1 MAGEGGAG
9 QGGMRSRAAA
19 VAEMVPA
26 RPTAL
31 LFSSLAVGQV
41 LNLISI
47 SVCSA
52 ALGLEG
58 FGRYGVCLLDFTL
71 FSNIANL
78 ASPVTG
84 ISLAVRTR
92 FSDRAFALI
101 AGARGWATLAAAAV
115 YLAFEAIFR
124 DRVMFLTALALTPAL
139 LCNATHL
146 EWWSVAR
153 GKWWD
158 LVVHRIL
165 GGGATLA
172 LTWFLVRRHP
182 TLIAAAGA
190 FAGGAAAAFAYLL
203 FRAAIGGRGLRW
215 PWPGPFGA
223 RVRALWQR
231 SLPLTLAYSLEFL
244 FLPLGFY
251 AFRAVSGDS
260 PFLGAYGAAY
270 RVILG
275 ISQFA
280 ASLLMVLLPRLAARP
295 DSALPSLRRAF
306 DGMALACAVPLAAAP
321 FLARPLLLMLFRH
334 AGWNADTLGYGA
346 WALSVMG
353 LSTYLHLLR
362 MPPITQAM
370 AAGRTWEYCRRL
382 MAAGAV
388 NAAAVAVGSRLGPPA
403 YLPAWALGA
412 DLVFTG
418 GWMLSLFGPGRG
430 RWLRLGAL
438 LAGAAAYLAWAGRWA

>member
-1 MAGEGGAG
+1 MP
-9 QGGMRSRAAA
+9 SRAAA

-71 FSNIANL
+71 FSNVSNL
-78 ASPVTG
+78 ASPV
-84 ISLAVRTR
+84 IAIALAVRAG
-92 FSDRAFALI
+92 FADRAFSLI
-101 AGARGWATLAAAAV
+101 AGARGWASLAAVAL
-115 YLAFEAIFR
+115 YLAFEAAFR
-124 DRVMFLTALALTPAL
+124 DRGMLLTALALTPAL
-139 LCNATHL
+139 LCNATQL

-153 GKWWD
+153 GKWMD
-158 LVVHRIL
+158 LVVHRL
-165 GGGATLA
+165 SGGAVTLA
-172 LTWFLVRRHP
+172 LTWFLVRSHP
-182 TLIAAAGA
+182 TLVAAAGA
-190 FAGGAAAAFAYLL
+190 FAGGAAVAFAYLL
-203 FRAAIGGRGLRW
+203 IRAASGGRGLRW
-215 PWPGPFGA
+215 PWPGPGSF

-251 AFRAVSGDS
+251 AFRAADGDT

-270 RVILG
+270 RVTLG

-280 ASLLMVLLPRLAARP
+280 ASLLMVLLPRLAART

-306 DGMALACAVPLAAAP
+306 DGMALACAAPLAAAP
-321 FLARPLLLMLFRH
+321 FLARPLLLILFRH
-334 AGWNADTLGYGA
+334 AGWNEATLGYAA
-346 WALSVMG
+346 WVLSVMG
-353 LSTYLHLLR
+353 LSIYLHLLR

-370 AAGRTWEYCRRL
+370 AEGRTWEYCRRL
-382 MAAGAV
+382 VAAGAV
-388 NAAAVAVGSRLGPPA
+388 NALAVAAGSRLGPPA
-403 YLPAWALGA
+403 YLPVWALGA

-418 GWMLSLFGPGRG
+418 GWMFSLFGPGRG